1 MKTVRFLSVLAL
13 SAFVC
18 FACKSNNT
26 STTEEPKGSDQTT
39 ENAQANEAPETVIID
54 SAKAAAGVAFLEEF
68 YKVYDQEYDEG
79 GFNEEYI
86 KSHITPGMK
95 QWLMDSYD
103 YDCDGECMANWL
115 FCYEGG
121 GDTGGLKTRTIKPEG
136 DAYIV
141 SCIHD
146 QGENKEYHYTI
157 KLTLVQDGD
166 TFKIDNLEKIDEHY
180 VGYDE

>member
-1 MKTVRFLSVLAL
+1 MKTVKFISALAL
-13 SAFVC
+13 SALVC
-18 FACKSNNT
+18 VACKSNNT
-26 STTEEPKGSDQTT
+26 STTEEPKGTDQTT
-39 ENAQANEAPETVIID
+39 ENAQAAETAILD

-68 YKVYDQEYDEG
+68 YKVYDGDYEEG
-79 GFNEEYI
+79 GFNDEFI
-86 KSHITPGMK
+86 KSKITPNLK
-95 QWLMDSYD
+95 QWLIDSYD
-103 YDCDGECMANWL
+103 YDCDGECMASWL

-121 GDTGGLKTRTIKPEG
+121 GDTGGLKVRTIKPEG
-136 DAYIV
+136 DAYLV

-146 QGENKEYHYTI
+146 QGQNKEYHYTI